1 MLKTMLIATALVA
14 ATTFGIASAAPLGPQ
29 AAPGTDGDLVTLIKS
44 KGPGGAGPFKGPIGP
59 IKPPIGP
66 IGPIGPIKP
75 PKPLPPPPPPPKG
88 GKHWH
93 GPSGGIVIYGTGGSS
108 CDATAARCAGLYG
121 TRTTTYRRC
130 LRRSGC

>member
-1 MLKTMLIATALVA
+1 MLRTTLIATALIA
-14 ATTFGIASAAPLGPQ
+14 ATFGIASAAPLGPQ
-29 AAPGTDGDLVTLIKS
+29 AAPGTDGDLVTQIKS
-44 KGPGGAGPFKGPIGP
+44 KGPINSGPFTGPIRPPIGPVGPIGP
-59 IKPPIGP
+59 IRPPSNN
-66 IGPIGPIKP
+66 
-75 PKPLPPPPPPPKG
+75 PPPAPPKG